1 MGTPPPEH
9 GLRLDPYDP
18 DFQQSPFPTY
28 ARLRREAPV
37 FPVPGHGWYAVT
49 RMDLVRAALRDP
61 VTYANSGVAGR
72 RSEPPPEV
80 ADEVAALRAR
90 GHPYRPALGL
100 SDPPAHTRYRR
111 LVNRAFTPRALAW
124 MEPLVESAAR
134 ELAAGLPDG
143 QVVDVVAA
151 VTRPLPVW
159 AILRI
164 LGLSDDRRAD
174 VARWSDAATA
184 SLGARLDAQRW
195 LEVERDVLDFQLAM
209 AAELDQRRARPRED
223 LLSTLVA
230 PVEDGEPLGN
240 GELVWLVREL
250 LVAGNETTARTLAE
264 ILLRLGGDPGTWQR
278 IRRDP
283 AWVARVVEEGLR
295 LSSPA
300 MGMFRRVTRDTELG
314 GVRLPEGATVFLV
327 YGSANRDESVF
338 PDADSFDADRAN
350 AREHVAFGHGL
361 HVCVGAGLARLEAA
375 AALRALA
382 DHVDELSVV
391 DPAALAYLPSFF
403 LRGLTSLPVT
413 VRRRAATAAPPAAGP
428 AT

>member
-1 MGTPPPEH
+1 MTTTCAGRPDP
-9 GLRLDPYDP
+9 LALDPYDP
-18 DFQQSPFPTY
+18 GFQQTPFPVY
-28 ARLRREAPV
+28 AALRRAAPV
-37 FPVPGHGWYAVT
+37 VEVPGHGWFAVT
-49 RMDLVRAALRDP
+49 TMELVRAALRDP

-80 ADEVAALRAR
+80 AAEVAAIRAR

-100 SDPPAHTRYRR
+100 SDPPVHTRYRR
-111 LVNRAFTPRALAW
+111 LVNRAFTPRALSW

-134 ELAAGLPDG
+134 ELAAALPDG

-151 VTRPLPVW
+151 FTRPLPVW
-159 AILRI
+159 AILRV
-164 LGLSDDRRAD
+164 LGLSDDRRDD

-184 SLGARLDAQRW
+184 SLGARLDPQRW
-195 LEVERDVLDFQLAM
+195 LEAERDVLDFQLAM
-209 AAELDQRRARPRED
+209 AGELDLRRAQPRED
-223 LLSTLVA
+223 LLSALVA
-230 PVEDGEPLGN
+230 PVEGQEPLGD

-264 ILLRLGGDPGTWQR
+264 ILLRLGGDPDAWRR
-278 IRRDP
+278 IRAEP

-327 YGSANRDESVF
+327 YGSANRDETVF
-338 PDADSFDADRAN
+338 PHPDAFDTDRAN

-361 HVCVGAGLARLEAA
+361 HVCVGAGLARLEAG

-382 DHVDELSVV
+382 DSVDELRPA
-391 DPAALAYLPSFF
+391 DPATLEYLPSFS
-403 LRGLTSLPVT
+403 LRGLTALPVT
-413 VRRRAATAAPPAAGP
+413 VRRRTPDRPGLR
-428 AT
+428 